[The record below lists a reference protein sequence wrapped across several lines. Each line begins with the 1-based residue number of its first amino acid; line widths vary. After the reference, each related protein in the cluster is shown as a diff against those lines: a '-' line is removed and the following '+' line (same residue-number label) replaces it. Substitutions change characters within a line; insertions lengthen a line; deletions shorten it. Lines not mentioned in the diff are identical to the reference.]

1 MVIDEHGT
9 VRGLVTM
16 EDIIETLLGRE
27 IMDETDTVKDMQA
40 LARSKDQK
48 NINWSIEVKDMSRV

>member
-9 VRGLVTM
+9 IRGLVTM

-27 IMDETDTVKDMQA
+27 IMDETDTVIDMQA
-40 LARSKDQK
+40 LVK
-48 NINWSIEVKDMSRV
+48 NKKTDLN

>member
-1 MVIDEHGT
+1 MVVDEYGT

-27 IMDETDTVKDMQA
+27 IMDETDTVKDMQV
-40 LARSKDQK
+40 LAK
-48 NINWSIEVKDMSRV
+48 NKIQNDLEN